1 MFVTFY
7 LLLAQ
12 SAVTIHTGGF
22 VVLGFIEGVTT
33 RVNISVMDA
42 SAIYQSTLV
51 DANKDFWAPQSFIIS
66 DMPKQSKNKTFNVTV
81 TEILTHKVLVS
92 REFQAENNVVIL
104 GTIKV
109 RGTLLQLEKY
119 TKVSGIEMSD
129 YNMMFY
135 PHTNKSSTVE
145 KRRRMILEPPVQMKV
160 NTSFLQYPLVILSQ
174 SFSHLE
180 RSICF
185 KNLIKLNS
193 AIILA
198 SLLVLFL
205 LATVWD
211 CCIMS
216 TSGTHSGKKTRTRDS
231 KILQRSA
238 LQNPVIKSSDKKDIL
253 DEATSDS
260 EFFRILMQD
269 QKFMMLSLRE
279 KY

>member
-1 MFVTFY
+1 
-7 LLLAQ
+7 
-12 SAVTIHTGGF
+12 
-22 VVLGFIEGVTT
+22 
-33 RVNISVMDA
+33 
-42 SAIYQSTLV
+42 
-51 DANKDFWAPQSFIIS
+51 
-66 DMPKQSKNKTFNVTV
+66 
-81 TEILTHKVLVS
+81 
-92 REFQAENNVVIL
+92 
-104 GTIKV
+104 
-109 RGTLLQLEKY
+109 
-119 TKVSGIEMSD
+119 MSD

-135 PHTNKSSTVE
+135 PHTNKSSTTVE

-205 LATVWD
+205 LATIWD

-216 TSGTHSGKKTRTRDS
+216 TSGTHSGKKTMTRYS

-269 QKFMMLSLRE
+269 QKFMMLSLERNTNQ
-279 KY
+279 